1 MGDINNSE
9 PMAERISRLDLDYAY
24 TTCRLAKPRETLT
37 SEEAKATIDRLY
49 ESGVPFFTK
58 ELIQDMW
65 DQTKRDLSQGDTI
78 LTKDITGAIVEYEV
92 DTGKVQPW
100 VLDDDTELEYVCKE
114 LVLDYQ
120 CRASL
125 RNDLDRREY
134 DLSHW
139 EPCSVNVMH
148 QTHEWDSKLE
158 KIVPR
163 RGPLDREFVA
173 KMFHDKTQEWK
184 ESPACEN
191 LKTVLLSSAK
201 DHEINKIVAFALGTM
216 SNQRFNEDGSLY
228 TRAGW
233 SSALQHALLVTVI
246 EWLKERDQKEKVL
259 CYSQDPAYSEVD
271 KKILDEEGIEV
282 IDDPRGWL
290 EVDDHSVILSIAP
303 NVPVKEIITD
313 IARPAVIIWGRV
325 EFCDG
330 LGQGYTDPDSPRV
343 RAMLEGYELHEFGP
357 DEDIFCDIV
366 VYIRK
371 SDIHPPHIER
381 RKTLV
386 GTFIS
391 GHAPF
396 VQPILVPTP
405 PPMASERAID
415 REERLGLRAI
425 RDFLKA
431 RNSYDVLPLSF
442 RLIIFDTSLSVKE
455 SLNILIQNGIVSA
468 PLWDSKASK
477 FAGLLTT
484 SDYINVIQYY
494 FQNPAALD
502 QIDQFRLDSLR
513 DVEKALG
520 VAPPETVSIDP
531 ERPLYDACRRML
543 ESRARRIPLVTS
555 DSQTDRPHV
564 LSVIT
569 QYRIL
574 KFVAVNVPDTQQLRR
589 PLGEL
594 LLGSY
599 DNVATASMDT
609 PVIDVI
615 HILVERSI
623 SSVPIVNSEGVV
635 YNVFESVDVITLIKG
650 GFYDDLSLTVGEA
663 LKKRSPGFPG
673 IYTCSL
679 NDGLDTI
686 FDTIRKSRVHRLVV
700 VDEHFKLK
708 GVLTLSDILHYIL
721 LEGENEEA

>member
-1 MGDINNSE
+1 
-9 PMAERISRLDLDYAY
+9 
-24 TTCRLAKPRETLT
+24 
-37 SEEAKATIDRLY
+37 
-49 ESGVPFFTK
+49 
-58 ELIQDMW
+58 
-65 DQTKRDLSQGDTI
+65 
-78 LTKDITGAIVEYEV
+78 
-92 DTGKVQPW
+92 
-100 VLDDDTELEYVCKE
+100 
-114 LVLDYQ
+114 
-120 CRASL
+120 
-125 RNDLDRREY
+125 
-134 DLSHW
+134 
-139 EPCSVNVMH
+139 
-148 QTHEWDSKLE
+148 
-158 KIVPR
+158 
-163 RGPLDREFVA
+163 
-173 KMFHDKTQEWK
+173 
-184 ESPACEN
+184 
-191 LKTVLLSSAK
+191 
-201 DHEINKIVAFALGTM
+201 
-216 SNQRFNEDGSLY
+216 
-228 TRAGW
+228 
-233 SSALQHALLVTVI
+233 
-246 EWLKERDQKEKVL
+246 
-259 CYSQDPAYSEVD
+259 
-271 KKILDEEGIEV
+271 
-282 IDDPRGWL
+282 
-290 EVDDHSVILSIAP
+290 
-303 NVPVKEIITD
+303 
-313 IARPAVIIWGRV
+313 
-325 EFCDG
+325 
-330 LGQGYTDPDSPRV
+330 
-343 RAMLEGYELHEFGP
+343 
-357 DEDIFCDIV
+357 
-366 VYIRK
+366 
-371 SDIHPPHIER
+371 
-381 RKTLV
+381 
-386 GTFIS
+386 
-391 GHAPF
+391 
-396 VQPILVPTP
+396 
-405 PPMASERAID
+405 MASERAID
-415 REERLGLRAI
+415 REERQGLRAI

-513 DVEKALG
+513 EVEKALG

-531 ERPLYDACRRML
+531 ERPLYDACRR
-543 ESRARRIPLVTS
+543 I
-555 DSQTDRPHV
+555 QTERPHV

-615 HILVERSI
+615 HILVARSI